1 MRKEKRSSKALLA
14 VMIMTAMIGVL
25 GGCGEKQS
33 IAGHWEYLETRWG
46 DGYYST
52 YDYYADRGIYM
63 SFDFDDLHTGVYYYY
78 SPDEDYSIEFSYS
91 HDEEYKTFWFETSE
105 MPYEASLKGD
115 ELTYVV
121 DEDGKEVT
129 YVFVRDDDQ

>member
-1 MRKEKRSSKALLA
+1 MKKTKLLA
-14 VMIMTAMIGVL
+14 AVMLMTVMMVML
-25 GGCGEKQS
+25 TGCEKPT
-33 IAGHWEYLETRWG
+33 IAGHWEFLESRWG
-46 DGYYST
+46 DGYFAT
-52 YDYYADRGIYM
+52 YDYYAEQGIYM
-63 SFDFDDLHTGVYYYY
+63 SYDFDDLHTGVYYYY
-78 SPDEDYSIEFSYS
+78 SDDEDYSIEFSYS

>member
-1 MRKEKRSSKALLA
+1 
-14 VMIMTAMIGVL
+14 
-25 GGCGEKQS
+25 
-33 IAGHWEYLETRWG
+33 
-46 DGYYST
+46 
-52 YDYYADRGIYM
+52 
-63 SFDFDDLHTGVYYYY
+63 
-78 SPDEDYSIEFSYS
+78 
-91 HDEEYKTFWFETSE
+91 